1 MNSGDQLAEAYAI
14 RILRWRWLAITA
26 FILAVLLMASGA
38 RFLQIRGDYR
48 YNFGENN
55 PQLKAFEEIQAIY
68 SKNDNVLFALVDPG
82 GNVFNSRTLEAVHRL
97 TEAAWQLPYSSR
109 VDSITNFQHSFAR
122 GDELIVETLV
132 EDLELL
138 NEPRLISIRQIVLNE
153 PLLNGRLISPDAAAT
168 GVNVTVQLPDDTL
181 SHEVEVIKEAEA
193 LLAKIKKEFP
203 EITFALTGAVAL
215 SSTINRLAESDFKNL
230 TPLMYLVLVIM
241 MIIFMRSVWA
251 TLGTILVTGASAAS
265 ALGLAGWLGIPMT
278 PQASLA
284 PTIILTVAIA
294 DGIHISV
301 SVAQS
306 MQRGL
311 PKRQAIIESLRLNM
325 SPIFLTSLT
334 TGIGFLSLNFGDS
347 PPFAD
352 LGNITTMGVAFAW
365 IYSITFLPA
374 FFSVTP
380 YKVPKVWIGPSMSGL
395 ADMLVKRR
403 KQVLFFSASLTFLAA
418 SLVPKIELNDTFL
431 KFFEPSVQFRADTD
445 FIRENLTGI
454 YLHDYSLP
462 SGEPQGISKPEYL
475 ELIDDFANWLR
486 EQPEILHVSV
496 ISDIMRRLN
505 KNMNFDQPQ
514 FYTLPD
520 QRDLSAQYLL
530 LYEMSLPYGLD
541 LNNTINIDKSSSKIA
556 VTFND
561 LSARELRAFDDKAQS
576 WLKTR
581 NPKGEAAIGAGTA
594 MMFANLSE
602 RNILGMIKG
611 TSIAFGLISL
621 TLIVALRSLR
631 LGTLSLIPNL
641 VPTIIAFGT
650 WSLLVGEVGFTVS
663 MVTACSLGLIVD
675 ATVHFLSKYKRA
687 LKEEG
692 ATVESSI
699 RYALNT
705 VGHALWVVFLILLVG
720 FSVMVISPF
729 QPNTVMGQLIAITIG
744 AAVVADFFLLPT
756 LLLSLEKVTNKD
768 HSSLPII
775 SKFS

>member
-82 GNVFNSRTLEAVHRL
+82 GDVFNPRTLEAVHRL

-181 SHEVEVIKEAEA
+181 SHEVEVLKEAEE

-311 PKRQAIIESLRLNM
+311 PKRC
-325 SPIFLTSLT
+325 
-334 TGIGFLSLNFGDS
+334 
-347 PPFAD
+347 
-352 LGNITTMGVAFAW
+352 
-365 IYSITFLPA
+365 
-374 FFSVTP
+374 
-380 YKVPKVWIGPSMSGL
+380 
-395 ADMLVKRR
+395 
-403 KQVLFFSASLTFLAA
+403 
-418 SLVPKIELNDTFL
+418 
-431 KFFEPSVQFRADTD
+431 
-445 FIRENLTGI
+445 
-454 YLHDYSLP
+454 
-462 SGEPQGISKPEYL
+462 
-475 ELIDDFANWLR
+475 
-486 EQPEILHVSV
+486 
-496 ISDIMRRLN
+496 
-505 KNMNFDQPQ
+505 
-514 FYTLPD
+514 
-520 QRDLSAQYLL
+520 L
-530 LYEMSLPYGLD
+530 LY
-541 LNNTINIDKSSSKIA
+541 
-556 VTFND
+556 
-561 LSARELRAFDDKAQS
+561 
-576 WLKTR
+576 
-581 NPKGEAAIGAGTA
+581 
-594 MMFANLSE
+594 
-602 RNILGMIKG
+602 
-611 TSIAFGLISL
+611 TS
-621 TLIVALRSLR
+621 
-631 LGTLSLIPNL
+631 P
-641 VPTIIAFGT
+641 
-650 WSLLVGEVGFTVS
+650 
-663 MVTACSLGLIVD
+663 
-675 ATVHFLSKYKRA
+675 
-687 LKEEG
+687 
-692 ATVESSI
+692 
-699 RYALNT
+699 
-705 VGHALWVVFLILLVG
+705 
-720 FSVMVISPF
+720 SPRD
-729 QPNTVMGQLIAITIG
+729 G
-744 AAVVADFFLLPT
+744 
-756 LLLSLEKVTNKD
+756 LLSRMP
-768 HSSLPII
+768 SSA
-775 SKFS
+775 